1 MKTFWQLKDSLSEA
15 TFTTDNPNGFYDFK
29 NYDHKK
35 VDHTKS
41 INENSSGYEVFSFW
55 IGKLKEQKVTMQKD
69 TAFIKK
75 GKNPSA
81 RYGTKYTF
89 SKEDKFFD
97 VQEKLVEFAK
107 SSGIPYNYNLD
118 AGEDFEMRHKNGGTL
133 MLIQFKYVSKPML
146 YVLVTN
152 SK

>member
-1 MKTFWQLKDSLSEA
+1 MKTFKQLISEES
-15 TFTTDNPNGFYDFK
+15 FTTDNPNGFYDFSK
-29 NYDHKK
+29 YNHKK
-35 VDHTKS
+35 VDHVKS
-41 INENSSGYEVFSFW
+41 INKSSSGYEVFSFFT
-55 IGKLKEQKVTMQKD
+55 GKLKDLKITMQKD
-69 TAFIKK
+69 AAFIKQ
-75 GKNPSA
+75 GKNPAA

-89 SKEDKFFD
+89 SKEDKFFE
-97 VQEKLVEFAK
+97 VQEKLVAFAK

-152 SK
+152 SN